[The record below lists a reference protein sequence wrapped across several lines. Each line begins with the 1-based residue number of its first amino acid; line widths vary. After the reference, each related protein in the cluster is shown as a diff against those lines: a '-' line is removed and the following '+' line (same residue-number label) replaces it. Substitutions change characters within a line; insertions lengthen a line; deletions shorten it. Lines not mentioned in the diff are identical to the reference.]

1 MFSSDVT
8 ARGMDYPDVTFVLQ
22 MGSTTKEQYTH
33 RLGRTARAGK
43 EGSGLL
49 LCAPFEM
56 SALQRDLRDMPL
68 VVAEP
73 PMLAGE
79 VRVRVSHS
87 QSYRHRYRQYI
98 CYSTDTITLH
108 DTLTPPPL
116 SPLFLTSPPLLTPH
130 HPLLT
135 LTSPQVSDARS
146 RAGLFAQKQSEPHM
160 LELAELAWGAW
171 LGYYNSQQVRLTH
184 TPCHT
189 LTHVLSISSITG
201 GRGWATTHTH
211 SRVMP

>member
-1 MFSSDVT
+1 MEIHSRKTQSARTRTSDQFRSCKQGIMFSSDVT

-108 DTLTPPPL
+108 DTLSFHFTPHPPPFHH
-116 SPLFLTSPPLLTPH
+116 SFSPPLPFLPPITLFSPSPPPRSATPAAA
-130 HPLLT
+130 PVC
-135 LTSPQVSDARS
+135 SPRS
-146 RAGLFAQKQSEPHM
+146 SPSRTCS
-160 LELAELAWGAW
+160 
-171 LGYYNSQQVRLTH
+171 NS
-184 TPCHT
+184 
-189 LTHVLSISSITG
+189 LSSPG
-201 GRGWATTHTH
+201 GRGWGTTTA
-211 SRVMP
+211 SRCA

>member
-1 MFSSDVT
+1 
-8 ARGMDYPDVTFVLQ
+8 MDYPDVTFVLQ

-79 VRVRVSHS
+79 VRVSFSHC
-87 QSYRHRYRQYI
+87 HGAP
-98 CYSTDTITLH
+98 
-108 DTLTPPPL
+108 LTQTL
-116 SPLFLTSPPLLTPH
+116 SPLHQP
-130 HPLLT
+130 LT
-135 LTSPQVSDARS
+135 LLLILSLP
-146 RAGLFAQKQSEPHM
+146 PHYRTYPIT
-160 LELAELAWGAW
+160 
-171 LGYYNSQQVRLTH
+171 LGQ
-184 TPCHT
+184 
-189 LTHVLSISSITG
+189 
-201 GRGWATTHTH
+201 
-211 SRVMP
+211 

>member
-1 MFSSDVT
+1 MEIHSRKTQSARTRTSDQFRSCKQGIMFSSDVT

-87 QSYRHRYRQYI
+87 QSYCHRYRQYI

-108 DTLTPPPL
+108 DTLSFHFTPHPPPPFTTL
-116 SPLFLTSPPLLTPH
+116 SHLSSPSYPPSPSSHPH
-130 HPLLT
+130 LPPGQRR
-135 LTSPQVSDARS
+135 PQPRRSVRPEAVRAAHART
-146 RAGLFAQKQSEPHM
+146 R
-160 LELAELAWGAW
+160 
-171 LGYYNSQQVRLTH
+171 
-184 TPCHT
+184 
-189 LTHVLSISSITG
+189 
-201 GRGWATTHTH
+201 
-211 SRVMP
+211 

>member
-1 MFSSDVT
+1 MLHPTLLHLILFPTFILTLHTDCL
-8 ARGMDYPDVTFVLQ
+8 GMDYPDVTFVLQ

-73 PMLAGE
+73 PVLAGE
-79 VRVRVSHS
+79 VSTSHNHTSHS
-87 QSYRHRYRQYI
+87 QS
-98 CYSTDTITLH
+98 L
-108 DTLTPPPL
+108 
-116 SPLFLTSPPLLTPH
+116 LFTYPSATPLLHSPH
-130 HPLLT
+130 PS
-135 LTSPQVSDARS
+135 SPHLPFSHQVSDTRS
-146 RAGLFAQKQSEPHM
+146 RANQFAQKQSEPHM

-171 LGYYNSQQVRLTH
+171 LGYYNSQQVGTYTLSH
-184 TPCHT
+184 VILISYQHT
-189 LTHVLSISSITG
+189 LLSGSVAEEQVG
-201 GRGWATTHTH
+201 GAAY
-211 SRVMP
+211 

>member
-1 MFSSDVT
+1 VCFNVVYFSVAVAVAVVTTIADCCVDDIYQGTEVMEIHSRKTQSARTRTSDQFRSCKQGIMFSSDVT

-68 VVAEP
+68 VVTEP

-79 VRVRVSHS
+79 VRVS
-87 QSYRHRYRQYI
+87 QSVRLSH
-98 CYSTDTITLH
+98 T
-108 DTLTPPPL
+108 TLT
-116 SPLFLTSPPLLTPH
+116 T
-130 HPLLT
+130 
-135 LTSPQVSDARS
+135 
-146 RAGLFAQKQSEPHM
+146 
-160 LELAELAWGAW
+160 
-171 LGYYNSQQVRLTH
+171 
-184 TPCHT
+184 
-189 LTHVLSISSITG
+189 I
-201 GRGWATTHTH
+201 
-211 SRVMP
+211 